1 MSLARVHDPLGNV
14 IIRQIGDAGGPRSDW
29 VADELNQIIT
39 AHNAGFGIYFADVA
53 ARQTGA
59 NTTETDF
66 STKTVL
72 ANTLANNGD
81 MMLFAS
87 RTVYAA
93 NANTKR
99 YRVYWDSTVLFDSG
113 AVAFNGVNQFLIGL
127 IYRENSTTLSTIFAN
142 IVGTAINPAVSVAFT
157 TTTSFTVNRT
167 LKTTGQNGAA
177 SAGDIIQ
184 AGLFVMKGSV

>member
-1 MSLARVHDPLGNV
+1 MSLARLFTTLSQKKVLHLGDV
-14 IIRQIGDAGGPRSDW
+14 GGPRSDQLD
-29 VADELNQIIT
+29 AELNNII
-39 AHNAGFGIYFADVA
+39 NAFNIGFGVYFADVA
-53 ARQTGA
+53 VRQTGA

-72 ANTLANNGD
+72 ANTFANNGD
-81 MMLFAS
+81 LMIFAS

-99 YRVYWDSTVLFDSG
+99 YRVYWDSSVIFDSG
-113 AVAFNGVNQFLIGL
+113 AVAFNGVNQFLIGV
-127 IYRENSTTLSTIFAN
+127 IFRENSTTLSTIFAN
-142 IVGTAINPAVSVAFT
+142 IVGTAINPAVST
-157 TTTSFTVNRT
+157 TFVNTTSFTVNRT

-184 AGLFVMKGSV
+184 AGLFLMKGSV